1 MSLEVPEQNRRQGSR
16 RAHAQRTHSRQTGVR
31 FITVD
36 ERGEGQRL
44 DNFVLRECPSVPKT
58 RLYRAMRKGEIRVN
72 KGRVKP
78 DRRLH
83 LGDTVRLPPLDRV
96 TRRSPAT
103 APDSWRERLADAVI
117 HEDEHLLA
125 LNKPC
130 GMAVHGGS
138 GLRFGLIETLRAMR
152 SEARFLEL
160 VHRLDRETS
169 GLILVA
175 KRAPVLKAM
184 QALLREEGGIR
195 KRYVALVAGPWP
207 GGLSLVEAPLE
218 RFERRS
224 GERIVRVT
232 REGKPSRTRFRALE
246 TYPGCSLLEAEPL
259 TGRTHQIR
267 VHAQHAGYPL
277 LGDDKYYTERSR
289 AKAKAL
295 GLRRLFLH
303 ASALDFRLDQRAY
316 TLRAPLDAE
325 LESVLIA
332 LRSPP

>member
-1 MSLEVPEQNRRQGSR
+1 MSPVPDKEARKHRQSSQRANSR
-16 RAHAQRTHSRQTGVR
+16 PGVR
-31 FITVD
+31 LIAVD

-44 DNFVLRECPSVPKT
+44 DNFVLRECPSIPKT

-78 DRRLH
+78 DQRLQ
-83 LGDTVRLPPLDRV
+83 LGDTVRLPPLDGA
-96 TRRSPAT
+96 TRRPPAA
-103 APDSWRERLADAVI
+103 APDHWRQRLAQAVV

-138 GLRFGLIETLRAMR
+138 GLHFGLIETLRAMR
-152 SEARFLEL
+152 PEARFLEL

-175 KRAPVLKAM
+175 RHAPVLKAM
-184 QALLREEGGIR
+184 HALLRQEGGIH
-195 KRYVALVAGPWP
+195 KRYTALVAGRWP
-207 GGLSLVEAPLE
+207 GHLSLVEAPLQ
-218 RFERRS
+218 RFERPS

-232 REGKPSRTRFRALE
+232 REGKPSRTRFRVLKA
-246 TYPGCSLLEAEPL
+246 YPGCCLVEAEPL

-277 LGDDKYYTERSR
+277 LGDDKYYSAKSA
-289 AKAKAL
+289 AKAQAL

-303 ASALDFRLDQRAY
+303 ASRLDFRFAQRAY
-316 TLRAPLDAE
+316 RLRAPLDAE
-325 LESVLIA
+325 LESILMKASA
-332 LRSPP
+332 L